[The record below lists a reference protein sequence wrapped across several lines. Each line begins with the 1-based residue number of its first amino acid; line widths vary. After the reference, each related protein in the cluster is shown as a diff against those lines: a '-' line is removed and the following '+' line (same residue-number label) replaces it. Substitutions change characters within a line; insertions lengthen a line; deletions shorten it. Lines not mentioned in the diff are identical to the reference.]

1 MEYESKE
8 SPVKPEKSKKLEQE
22 IDGLDDDDDYGNFVS
37 GTDTIKSTQR
47 IESNF

>member
-1 MEYESKE
+1 MNAD
-8 SPVKPEKSKKLEQE
+8 KSKKLEQE
-22 IDGLDDDDDYGNFVS
+22 IDGLGEDDDYGDFVS